1 MEPRTAVVMAVQVG
15 DGGDWS
21 RMEVGKAVRV
31 VDEDRLMETVSGRMV
46 LVSDTKFAKRSSKMK
61 TEWWPLDVGNGKW
74 KAT

>member
-1 MEPRTAVVMAVQVG
+1 MEPRTAVVMAIQVG